1 MTDLYQLPRSVEI
14 GGTQYSFHPDFRDIL
29 EILGYLDDPAL
40 PEFIRWQVALALFY
54 EEPVA
59 EEHWQQAVA
68 YLSEFLRCGAPDLP
82 GPRLLDWQQDAMVI
96 ISDVNKAAGQE
107 LRSLPFVHWWTFL
120 GWFHAIGQG
129 QLAALVTV
137 RDKLSRGK
145 QLEGW
150 EKDFYRQ
157 NKAAVELKKR
167 LSPQELAEQQRLN
180 RLLNQQKQ

>member
-14 GGTQYSFHPDFRDIL
+14 GGVQYSFHPDFRDIL

-59 EEHWQQAVA
+59 EAHYQQAVA

-120 GWFHAIGQG
+120 GYFRSMGEGQFSYVLG
-129 QLAALVTV
+129 I
-137 RDKLSRGK
+137 REKLRQGK
-145 QLEGW
+145 KLEPQ
-150 EKDFYRQ
+150 EAEFYRTHRSQ
-157 NKAAVELKKR
+157 VQLKSPDTEEKR
-167 LSPQELAEQQRLN
+167 RLEAMLSAR
-180 RLLNQQKQ
+180 